1 MNYLHRSVIVIH
13 PKWPLKIKVLKEP
26 YMFYYVLA
34 LVWKK
39 QQLEAGVTQ
48 EQQEIFLYDILRPM
62 TIE

>member
-1 MNYLHRSVIVIH
+1 
-13 PKWPLKIKVLKEP
+13 
-26 YMFYYVLA
+26 MFYYVLA